1 MTKVV
6 ILAGGLGS
14 RITEYTHKI
23 PKPMIKLNKKPI
35 IEHIINLY
43 SNYGCKEFLIAGGY
57 KHRII
62 KNFFSQNKGTKNLKI
77 KVINTGLNSL
87 TGKRVYK
94 LKKYLKNEEDFFLTY
109 GDGISNI
116 NLKKLF
122 SMHKKKN
129 STLTLT
135 AVRPPAR
142 FGELKIID
150 NLVKNFKEKPQ
161 MQKGWING
169 GFFVINK
176 KFFNYLTKKNVMLE
190 REPLEKLCNLKK
202 MYAYKHDGFWKCI
215 DTKRDLEQFEY
226 LIKTKKFSLKNFEI
240 T

>member
-14 RITEYTHKI
+14 RISEYTHKI

-57 KHRII
+57 KHSII

-94 LKKYLKNEEDFFLTY
+94 LKKYLKNEEDFF
-109 GDGISNI
+109 DI
-116 NLKKLF
+116 
-122 SMHKKKN
+122 
-129 STLTLT
+129 
-135 AVRPPAR
+135 
-142 FGELKIID
+142 
-150 NLVKNFKEKPQ
+150 
-161 MQKGWING
+161 W
-169 GFFVINK
+169 
-176 KFFNYLTKKNVMLE
+176 
-190 REPLEKLCNLKK
+190 
-202 MYAYKHDGFWKCI
+202 
-215 DTKRDLEQFEY
+215 
-226 LIKTKKFSLKNFEI
+226 
-240 T
+240 